1 MNPALI
7 GETVKVYRNL
17 HRDTWSLMAAAGPR
31 RGRVVGYS
39 DAVELANPVLT
50 VSEASRQR
58 AIRERTRN
66 VHAFV
71 VGRVLAPGSLD
82 RSELVRVRYNPF
94 RAGCF
99 TDPVGACVFEGGVAR
114 LDEHGALW
122 MDASPDATLLL
133 ASAEA
138 LLRQEAAKLGIPSA
152 TVEDFIDR
160 RRADG
165 TLAQLAGSA

>member
-1 MNPALI
+1 MNPTLI

-17 HRDTWSLMAAAGPR
+17 HRDTWSLMATTGPR
-31 RGRVVGYS
+31 RGRVIGYS
-39 DAVELANPVLT
+39 DAVELADPVLT

-71 VGRVLAPGSLD
+71 IGRVLAPGMLSGA
-82 RSELVRVRYNPF
+82 ELLRVRYNPF

-99 TDPVGACVFEGGVAR
+99 TDPVDACVFEGGVAK
-114 LDEHGALW
+114 LDERGALW

-138 LLRQEAAKLGIPSA
+138 LLRQRAVKLGIPPA
-152 TVEDFIDR
+152 TVDDFIDR

-165 TLAQLAGSA
+165 TLAQLAESA